1 MASAAGN
8 KIELD
13 EIDLA
18 IISHLSEDSR
28 MSFAKMSKAT
38 GYPDATIQHRFKR
51 LMREGVIKRFTIELD
66 SSYVEHGVV
75 SMALLKTVSEK
86 HDEVQKELE
95 ALPEVTDIYVVF
107 GEYDFI
113 IKISGKDLSQ
123 IDDVM
128 RDKIKVIEGVSE
140 LREIAVVEE
149 IKHYHKDVFGR
160 IYSD

>member
-1 MASAAGN
+1 MASAASN

-51 LMREGVIKRFTIELD
+51 LMREGVIKRFTIELN
-66 SSYVEHGVV
+66 SIYVEHGVV

-149 IKHYHKDVFGR
+149 IKHYHKDVFGK

>member
-1 MASAAGN
+1 MASAASN

-66 SSYVEHGVV
+66 SRYVEHGVV

-149 IKHYHKDVFGR
+149 IKHYHKDVFGK

>member
-1 MASAAGN
+1 MASAASN

-66 SSYVEHGVV
+66 SRYVEHGVV

>member
-1 MASAAGN
+1 M
-8 KIELD
+8 D

-18 IISHLSEDSR
+18 IISHLSKDSR
-28 MSFAKMSKAT
+28 MSFARMSKAT

-51 LMREGVIKRFTIELD
+51 LMKEGVIKRFTIELN
-66 SSYVEHGVV
+66 SIYVEHGAV

-86 HDEVQKELE
+86 HDAVQKELE

-128 RDKIKVIEGVSE
+128 RDKIKVIKGVSE

>member
-1 MASAAGN
+1 MAGDEI
-8 KIELD
+8 KLD

-51 LMREGVIKRFTIELD
+51 LVREGVIKRFTIELD

-75 SMALLKTVSEK
+75 SLALLKTVSEK

-128 RDKIKVIEGVSE
+128 REKIKMIEGVSE

-149 IKHYHKDVFGR
+149 IKHYHKDVLGR

>member
-1 MASAAGN
+1 MAGTVSN
-8 KIELD
+8 KIKLD

-51 LMREGVIKRFTIELD
+51 LVREGVIKRFTIELD

-75 SMALLKTVSEK
+75 SLALLKTVSEK

-128 RDKIKVIEGVSE
+128 REKIKMIEGVSE

-149 IKHYHKDVFGR
+149 VKHYHKDVLVR

>member
-1 MASAAGN
+1 MASAASN

-51 LMREGVIKRFTIELD
+51 LMREGVIKRFTIELN
-66 SSYVEHGVV
+66 SIYVEHGVV

-86 HDEVQKELE
+86 HDDVQKELE
-95 ALPEVTDIYVVF
+95 ALPEVTDIYVVLANM
-107 GEYDFI
+107 
-113 IKISGKDLSQ
+113 IS
-123 IDDVM
+123 
-128 RDKIKVIEGVSE
+128 
-140 LREIAVVEE
+140 
-149 IKHYHKDVFGR
+149 
-160 IYSD
+160 

>member
-1 MASAAGN
+1 MASTASN
-8 KIELD
+8 KIKLD

-51 LMREGVIKRFTIELD
+51 LMREGVIKRFTIELN
-66 SSYVEHGVV
+66 SIYVEHGVV

-86 HDEVQKELE
+86 HDDVQKELE

-128 RDKIKVIEGVSE
+128 RDKIKMIEGVSE